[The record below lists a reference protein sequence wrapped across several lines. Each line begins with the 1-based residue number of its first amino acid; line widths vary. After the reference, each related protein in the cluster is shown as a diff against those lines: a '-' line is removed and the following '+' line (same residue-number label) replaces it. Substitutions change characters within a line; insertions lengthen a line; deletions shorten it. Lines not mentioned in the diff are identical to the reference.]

1 MLQKRNIPATSV
13 IKRCIGTWTFGNS
26 RIRTTHPADRTHT
39 SAMNLQGSPCCV
51 VFVPEWISMSTS
63 NFKNPVGLV
72 FRMLTSG
79 SRAAWAALLHE
90 GLRLLARP
98 IDLLLQGREK
108 RLLKESGTGNV
119 PMILV
124 VGAPRSGTTL
134 VYQTLAR
141 YLDVSYVS
149 NLTSLFPHSP
159 LSGTRM
165 FRWLPQTRSAD
176 FRNFYG
182 QTAHL
187 NGPNDGFCL
196 WNRWLGKDRYVPR
209 TELSELE
216 QQSIQGFFQAWHRQ
230 FGKPF
235 LNKNNRNTG
244 CLDLLSRLFP
254 DATFVVVRRNPVLVA
269 QSLIKAREQVQGDK
283 SVGWGL
289 HSQSS
294 DTDRDRLSY
303 VDDVCAQILQ
313 IEEQLDEQLSQIPKS
328 RLIEFTYEGFCE
340 DPVHALESLADRI
353 PHASLKCDLIGAE
366 LQPFAVSAQVT
377 LTHEELERLQAVLKA
392 GRIRST
398 GRTALT
404 VTNS

>member
-1 MLQKRNIPATSV
+1 
-13 IKRCIGTWTFGNS
+13 
-26 RIRTTHPADRTHT
+26 
-39 SAMNLQGSPCCV
+39 
-51 VFVPEWISMSTS
+51 MSTG

-72 FRMLTSG
+72 FRMLMSG
-79 SRAAWAALLHE
+79 SRAAWSALLHE

-98 IDLLLQGREK
+98 IDLLLQRREK
-108 RLLKESGTGNV
+108 RLLRETGTSKV

-149 NLTSLFPHSP
+149 NLTSLFPRSP
-159 LSGTRM
+159 LSGTRL
-165 FRWLPQTRSAD
+165 FRWLPQPRSAD

-187 NGPNDGFCL
+187 NGPNDGFCV
-196 WNRWLGKDRYVPR
+196 WNRWLGHDRYVPR
-209 TELSELE
+209 TELSESE
-216 QQSIQGFFQAWHRQ
+216 QQSIREFFQAWQRQ

-283 SVGWGL
+283 AVGWGL

-303 VDDVCAQILQ
+303 VNDVCAQILQ
-313 IEEQLDEQLSQIPKS
+313 IEEQLDEQLSQIPES

-340 DPVHALESLADRI
+340 DPGHALQTLAARI
-353 PHASLKCDLIGAE
+353 PDVSLKRDLIAAE

-377 LTHEELERLQAVLKA
+377 LTPDELERLQAVLKA
-392 GRIRST
+392 RRIQST
-398 GRTALT
+398 ERATLIAA
-404 VTNS
+404 NS

>member
-1 MLQKRNIPATSV
+1 
-13 IKRCIGTWTFGNS
+13 
-26 RIRTTHPADRTHT
+26 
-39 SAMNLQGSPCCV
+39 
-51 VFVPEWISMSTS
+51 MSTG
-63 NFKNPVGLV
+63 NFKNPAGLI

-79 SRAAWAALLHE
+79 SRAAWSALLHE

-98 IDLLLQGREK
+98 IDLLLQWREK
-108 RLLKESGTGNV
+108 RLLRGSGTNSV

-134 VYQTLAR
+134 IYQTLAR

-149 NLTSLFPHSP
+149 NLTSLFPRSP

-196 WNRWLGKDRYVPR
+196 WNRWLGDDRYVPR
-209 TELSELE
+209 TELSESE
-216 QQSIQGFFQAWHRQ
+216 QQSIRTFFQAWNHQ

-254 DATFVVVRRNPVLVA
+254 AATFIVVRRNPVLVA

-283 SVGWGL
+283 AVGWGL

-294 DTDRDRLSY
+294 DTHRDRLSY

-313 IEEQLDEQLSQIPKS
+313 IEEQLDEQLSQIPET

-340 DPVHALESLADRI
+340 NPVHALESLADRI
-353 PHASLKCDLIGAE
+353 PLVALKRDLIAAE
-366 LQPFAVSAQVT
+366 LKPFAVSAQVT
-377 LTHEELERLQAVLKA
+377 LTQDELERLQAVLKA

-398 GRTALT
+398 QKPALIP
-404 VTNS
+404 VNS